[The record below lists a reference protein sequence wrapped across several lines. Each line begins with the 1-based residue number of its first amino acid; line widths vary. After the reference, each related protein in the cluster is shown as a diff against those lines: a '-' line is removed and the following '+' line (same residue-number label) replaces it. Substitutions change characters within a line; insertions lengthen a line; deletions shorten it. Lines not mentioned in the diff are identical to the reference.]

1 MKLKIEDL
9 LSLEDYDDQR
19 EVIKKDLINHKKNR
33 TVSIG
38 EHVILLFED
47 YSTIKY
53 QVQEMLRIEK
63 IFNKKE
69 MQEEID
75 AYNPLI
81 PDGDNLKATMLIM
94 YPDVDE
100 RKVMLSKLHGIENNI
115 WLSCGSKKIIA
126 FADED
131 LERSRDN
138 KTSAVHFL
146 RFQLDEDVITKLLSG
161 EKMSL
166 GVNHTEYNEE
176 IQLDSHT
183 IASLVNDLNN
193 N

>member
-1 MKLKIEDL
+1 MKLKIENL
-9 LSLEDYDDQR
+9 LSLEDYDNQR
-19 EVIKKDLINHKKNR
+19 EDIKKDLIEHKKYR

-38 EHVILLFED
+38 EHIILLFEN

-69 MQEEID
+69 IQEEID

-81 PDGDNLKATMLIM
+81 PDGNNLKATMLIM

-100 RKVMLSKLHGIENNI
+100 RKVMLSKLHDIENNI
-115 WLSCGSKKIIA
+115 WISCGSNKVVA

-131 LERSRDN
+131 LERSTDS

-146 RFQLDEDVITKLLSG
+146 RFQLDQDDITAFLSD
-161 EKMSL
+161 KKVSL
-166 GVNHTEYNEE
+166 GVDHNEYNNE
-176 IQLDSHT
+176 IELEPEAR
-183 IASLVNDLNN
+183 ASLANDLTNN
-193 N
+193 

>member
-19 EVIKKDLINHKKNR
+19 EVIKKDLINHKKDR

-69 MQEEID
+69 IQEEID

-115 WLSCGSKKIIA
+115 WLSCGSRKITA

-131 LERSRDN
+131 LERSTDN

-146 RFQLDEDVITKLLSG
+146 RFQLDEDDITGFLSN
-161 EKMSL
+161 EKISM
-166 GVNHTEYNEE
+166 GVNHNEYNKE
-176 IQLDSHT
+176 IDLEPDT
-183 IASLVNDLNN
+183 RASLIKDLNSN
-193 N
+193 

>member
-1 MKLKIEDL
+1 MKLKIENL
-9 LSLEDYDDQR
+9 LSLEDYDNQR
-19 EVIKKDLINHKKNR
+19 EDIKKDLIEHKKYR

-38 EHVILLFED
+38 EHIILLFEN
-47 YSTIKY
+47 YLTIKY

-81 PDGDNLKATMLIM
+81 PDGNNLKATMLIM

-100 RKVMLSKLHGIENNI
+100 RKIMLSKLHDIENHI
-115 WLSCGSKKIIA
+115 WMSCGSKKIIA
-126 FADED
+126 HADED
-131 LERSRDN
+131 LERSTDS

-146 RFQLDEDVITKLLSG
+146 RFQLDQDDITAFLSD
-161 EKMSL
+161 EKIIF
-166 GVNHTEYNEE
+166 GVDHNEYNKE
-176 IQLDSHT
+176 IELEPEAR
-183 IASLVNDLNN
+183 ASLTKDLSNN
-193 N
+193 